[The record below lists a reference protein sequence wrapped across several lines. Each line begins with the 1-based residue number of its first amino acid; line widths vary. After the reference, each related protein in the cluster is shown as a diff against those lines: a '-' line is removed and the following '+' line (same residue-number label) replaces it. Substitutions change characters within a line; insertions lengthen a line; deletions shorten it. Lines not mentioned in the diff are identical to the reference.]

1 MPHVSLQDIIGREM
15 MAQLKDGQRYRL
27 PTGQLVVARDTPEG
41 FFLEFRRKYA
51 SPIIVDPVGV
61 LTLNGEAMRLTVDCL
76 IPDYSENEGVAT
88 AEMNEVM
95 QMVLDIH
102 ERGGEAW
109 SQLREV
115 ARHLHGQALGSPKD
129 HD

>member
-1 MPHVSLQDIIGREM
+1 M
-15 MAQLKDGQRYRL
+15 MAQLTDGQRYRL
-27 PTGQLVVARDTPEG
+27 PTGQLVVARQTPEG

-51 SPIIVDPVGV
+51 SPIIVDPLGI

-76 IPDYSENEGVAT
+76 IPDYSENDGIAT

-102 ERGGEAW
+102 ERGGEIW
-109 SQLREV
+109 ELLREM
-115 ARHLHGQALGSPKD
+115 AKDLHGKALGLPKD
-129 HD
+129 HG

>member
-1 MPHVSLQDIIGREM
+1 MIGRKM

-76 IPDYSENEGVAT
+76 IPDYSENDGVAT

-109 SQLREV
+109 AQLREV
-115 ARHLHGQALGSPKD
+115 ARHLHGRALGLSKD

>member
-1 MPHVSLQDIIGREM
+1 

-27 PTGQLVVARDTPEG
+27 PTGQLVVARDTSEG

-76 IPDYSENEGVAT
+76 IPDYSEDDGVAT

-109 SQLREV
+109 LQLREV
-115 ARHLHGQALGSPKD
+115 ARHLHGQALGPQKD